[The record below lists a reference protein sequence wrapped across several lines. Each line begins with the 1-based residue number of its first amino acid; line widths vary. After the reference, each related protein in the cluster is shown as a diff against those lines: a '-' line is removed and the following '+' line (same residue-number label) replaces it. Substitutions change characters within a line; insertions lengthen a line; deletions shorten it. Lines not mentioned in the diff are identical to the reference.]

1 MHRAEDYEKMR
12 KSIEYQLKAG
22 SVIVLPAYM
31 HVEAVI
37 QQRGGRHI
45 EIKQEREVKHEI
57 QTVEKEL

>member
-1 MHRAEDYEKMR
+1 M
-12 KSIEYQLKAG
+12 
-22 SVIVLPAYM
+22 LPAYM

-45 EIKQEREVKHEI
+45 EIKQEREVKREI